1 MAAVFLLGALAARG
15 GDLDFTALRE
25 LTVYKDV
32 RKKPLDTV
40 ASETVRKLTGRSTW
54 QDPATGQKLEAMDVL
69 LSMWLAT
76 REWDETPVILATYE
90 PLKRQLGLTLD
101 QKLFTYKQIAT
112 PKFEELLQL
121 VQAKEN
127 RNAELNRDDREAR
140 QLMQRLDTLTEVVGE
155 ERLLVVPPPT
165 VKDKWVALPHV
176 GDHYPAAQ
184 AAVTQTFQDLAGAYI
199 ERNPGAFSAA
209 AQELVR
215 QLRAL
220 HPASFPPVATLHRE
234 IEFNTLH
241 PFRKAWLLDALAALV
256 TLATWRRRGAYWLGF
271 GLFGAGLL
279 MHAYAFYLRMLIS
292 GRPPVTNMYES
303 VVWVSFSAA
312 LFAVILEAIYRQRY
326 YIVGV
331 APLSVVMLILA
342 DQFPAV
348 LDPSIGPLMPVL
360 RDNFWLTVHVPT
372 ITAGYAAFVVALGI
386 GHIALGYYLFA
397 PGDRDRIRQLEKFIY
412 RAMQIGVLCIAAGT
426 ILGGIWA
433 HYAWGRF
440 WGWDP
445 KEVWAL
451 ITLLCYLAPLHGRL
465 AGWLS
470 NFALTVASVVCF
482 LPVLM
487 AWYGV
492 NFILGTGKHSYGF
505 GVGGF
510 SYALTF
516 VAFELAL
523 VAVALG
529 RRAGRAPAR

>member
-215 QLRAL
+215 
-220 HPASFPPVATLHRE
+220 
-234 IEFNTLH
+234 
-241 PFRKAWLLDALAALV
+241 
-256 TLATWRRRGAYWLGF
+256 
-271 GLFGAGLL
+271 
-279 MHAYAFYLRMLIS
+279 
-292 GRPPVTNMYES
+292 
-303 VVWVSFSAA
+303 
-312 LFAVILEAIYRQRY
+312 
-326 YIVGV
+326 
-331 APLSVVMLILA
+331 
-342 DQFPAV
+342 
-348 LDPSIGPLMPVL
+348 
-360 RDNFWLTVHVPT
+360 
-372 ITAGYAAFVVALGI
+372 
-386 GHIALGYYLFA
+386 
-397 PGDRDRIRQLEKFIY
+397 
-412 RAMQIGVLCIAAGT
+412 
-426 ILGGIWA
+426 
-433 HYAWGRF
+433 
-440 WGWDP
+440 
-445 KEVWAL
+445 
-451 ITLLCYLAPLHGRL
+451 
-465 AGWLS
+465 
-470 NFALTVASVVCF
+470 
-482 LPVLM
+482 
-487 AWYGV
+487 
-492 NFILGTGKHSYGF
+492 
-505 GVGGF
+505 
-510 SYALTF
+510 
-516 VAFELAL
+516 
-523 VAVALG
+523 
-529 RRAGRAPAR
+529 GRAQLGLDR